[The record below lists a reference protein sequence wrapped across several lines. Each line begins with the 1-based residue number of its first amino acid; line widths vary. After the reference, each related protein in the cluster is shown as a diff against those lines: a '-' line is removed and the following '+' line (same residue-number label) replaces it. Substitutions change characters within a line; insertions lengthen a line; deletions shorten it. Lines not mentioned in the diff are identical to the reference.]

1 MNKVHIAF
9 VDDEESL
16 HTLVKIRF
24 KKLIKSGQLESYH
37 FLDGDQCLEYLREN
51 KDSLKIIILFS
62 DISMPNMDGITLAQ
76 YLQSEF
82 PYIKVY
88 IASALSNDSMKERAS
103 EVGALDFFSK
113 PLDFDKI
120 EEVIRKFL

>member
-1 MNKVHIAF
+1 MSLVHIAF
-9 VDDEESL
+9 VDDEEAL

-37 FLDGDQCLEYLREN
+37 FLDGDECLNYLREN

-62 DISMPNMDGITLAQ
+62 DISMPNMDGLTLAQ
-76 YLQSEF
+76 YLHNEF
-82 PYIKVY
+82 PNIKVY
-88 IASALSNDSMKERAS
+88 IASALSDDHIKERAT
-103 EVGALDFFSK
+103 EAGALDFFSK

-120 EEVIRKFL
+120 EEIITKFL